1 MANTIITSKMTQIL
15 SLEMAKNAGF
25 LKIGSK
31 DYFSDQINGKMR
43 TGKEYNFVLPDAG
56 NIADGLEIDPRDIV
70 EKIVPLEIQNKNNSV
85 QADALELVTD
95 IKWEDEVA
103 KSYAAKLMNAI
114 VKEAVEKASS
124 KATTAFVGSGF
135 QPLAKASAHLQ
146 SIVNENLYGFCDPQ
160 MQAVLAAN
168 GQQFVPNG
176 APGDLYSKGKL
187 GMFQGVDYKAER
199 FLKPITVNL
208 SGEGSVS
215 AYVEGKLTITGLT
228 GTIKAGTPIFV
239 EGVYACDTVGD
250 PTTALYAFIAK
261 EDSSNGVVVVEKAVS
276 EDIGSREMSKE
287 PESGDKVIVPE
298 NGTYY
303 RAIVR
308 ADGSYCYS
316 PVNTLDFK
324 LSEGMT
330 AGETDG
336 IKVFCNAFTNGN
348 NAVNTIRWDAPYMAG
363 TVEKRAVSVAYIK
376 Q

>member
-43 TGKEYNFVLPDAG
+43 AGQEYDFVLPDAG
-56 NIADGLEIDPRDIV
+56 NVADGLTIDPRDIDERKV
-70 EKIVPLEIQNKNNSV
+70 TLSIQNKNNSV

-95 IKWEDEVA
+95 MKWEEEVA

-114 VKEAVEKASS
+114 VSEAVEKASTQ
-124 KATTAFVGSGF
+124 ATTAFVGSGF
-135 QPLAKASAHLQ
+135 QPLAKAGAHLQ
-146 SIVNENLYGFCDPQ
+146 SIVNENIYGFCDPQ

-176 APGDLYSKGKL
+176 APGDLYGKGKL
-187 GMFQGVDYKAER
+187 GTFQGVDYKAER
-199 FLKPITVNL
+199 FLKPVVVDLEGT
-208 SGEGSVS
+208 GSVS
-215 AYVEGKLTITGLT
+215 AYEDGKLTITGLT
-228 GTIKAGTPIFV
+228 GTIKKGTPIWV

-276 EDIGSREMSKE
+276 DDIGSREMSKA
-287 PESGDKVIVPE
+287 PEAGDAVIVPE

-303 RAIVR
+303 RAILR

-324 LSEGMT
+324 LSESMT
-330 AGETDG
+330 AGDTDG
-336 IKVFCNAFTNGN
+336 IKVFCNAFTNGT
-348 NAVNTIRWDAPYMAG
+348 NAVNTVRWDAPYMAG
-363 TVEKRAVSVAYIK
+363 TVEKRGVSVAYIK